1 MEKVLEEDGFNA
13 RALTWEQLGYEVGLD
28 VSGRTVQR
36 HRDTMDY
43 HIYLAGRKGWCN
55 ERIKAKRVECCE
67 IWKEKYHNKEDWHHV
82 RFSDEFHYGFGP
94 QTRYVSYASLVK
106 DNAKIAGKKAI
117 LKAKGIKKGNKNDSL
132 CGLVPVGIS
141 NPI

>member
-1 MEKVLEEDGFNA
+1 MKKVLEEDGFNA

-43 HIYLAGRKGWCN
+43 HKYLAGRKGWCN

-67 IWKEKYHNKEDWHHV
+67 IWKENIPTKRIGITFVSAMNFTTALDPK
-82 RFSDEFHYGFGP
+82 
-94 QTRYVSYASLVK
+94 TRYVSYASLVK
-106 DNAKIAGKKAI
+106 DNAKIACKKAI

-132 CGLVPVGIS
+132 RGLVPVGIS